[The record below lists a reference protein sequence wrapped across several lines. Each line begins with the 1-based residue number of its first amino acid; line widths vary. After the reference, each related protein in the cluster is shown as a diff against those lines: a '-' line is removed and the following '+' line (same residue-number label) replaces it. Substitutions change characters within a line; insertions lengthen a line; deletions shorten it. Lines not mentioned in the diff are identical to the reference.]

1 MCYCQHI
8 YVLKC
13 YNLHN
18 AQYGERNF
26 MKNNKVNT
34 LYQRIRDL
42 REDKDMTQKEVA
54 QHINLLLTQYR
65 RYEKAETPV
74 TADFIKNISK
84 LYNVSAD
91 YVLGLTNNKQ
101 KFW

>member
-1 MCYCQHI
+1 
-8 YVLKC
+8 
-13 YNLHN
+13 
-18 AQYGERNF
+18 

-34 LYQRIRDL
+34 MYQRIADL
-42 REDKDMTQKEVA
+42 REDMDLTQAQVA
-54 QHINLLLTQYR
+54 EQLHLHLTQYR

-91 YVLGLTNNKQ
+91 YVLGLTNNKR
-101 KFW
+101 KLW